1 MCMTNL
7 IKRSLNIFQKEKKK
21 IQTNPQILKLRTALH
36 LNRNLHH
43 INIHNLHRLR
53 QVQGS

>member
-7 IKRSLNIFQKEKKK
+7 IKRSLNIFQKEKK

>member
-1 MCMTNL
+1 MTNL
-7 IKRSLNIFQKEKKK
+7 IKDPSIFFKKKKK
-21 IQTNPQILKLRTALH
+21 IQTNHKILKLRTALH